1 MASRFAANQLTEN
14 DNELKGV
21 FFFASY
27 PDEKG
32 SLADQS
38 IAVLS
43 LSGSQDQVVNQENW
57 QAARSLLP
65 ETTTFETIE
74 GGNHA
79 GFGTYGLQKEK
90 QQRIYQMKHSK
101 KPSLSRWRHG

>member
-1 MASRFAANQLTEN
+1 MASRFAANQLAAN
-14 DNELKGV
+14 DKDLKGV

-38 IAVLS
+38 ISVLS
-43 LSGSQDQVVNQENW
+43 LTGSQDQVVNQENW
-57 QAARSLLP
+57 QAARSFLP
-65 ETTTFETIE
+65 ESTTFQTIE

-90 QQRIYQMKHSK
+90 PPLIYQMKRSK
-101 KPSLSRWRHG
+101 KPSLCRWLRG